1 MKASKQKMRAS
12 KDKKSSYES
21 SDEETY
27 TSKVEIISLRCT
39 LIDEEDNGMD
49 TKYSIWIFYQESF
62 IKAFLVV
69 FFY

>member
-27 TSKVEIISLRCT
+27 TSKLDIMSLRCT

-49 TKYSIWIFYQESF
+49 TK
-62 IKAFLVV
+62 
-69 FFY
+69 